1 MKYADKWVVL
11 FIFFFFLHSKYL
23 VFATARGLH
32 TLYSSRDNPKKKINV
47 SPIQY
52 FSDLKVWWAGAMKRV
67 KQKKQAPKG
76 QP

>member
-1 MKYADKWVVL
+1 MKKFKVLGKNSRSGLDWVGA
-11 FIFFFFLHSKYL
+11 H
-23 VFATARGLH
+23 
-32 TLYSSRDNPKKKINV
+32 PKKKINI